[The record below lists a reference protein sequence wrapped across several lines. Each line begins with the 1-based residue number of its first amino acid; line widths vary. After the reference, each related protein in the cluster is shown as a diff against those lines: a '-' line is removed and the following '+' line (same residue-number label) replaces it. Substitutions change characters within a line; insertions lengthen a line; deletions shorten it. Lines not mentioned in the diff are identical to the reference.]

1 MDKSPKGPLLND
13 LNTNHPVEVVKEE
26 EEESSSTELGRKT
39 FEGAGV
45 VESIRVV
52 DHKVRRGGRRGGRG
66 VGKRVGRGGKGRVL
80 NHSLR
85 FKVKLFIKIVMGGT
99 EFEEVPE
106 DAIQSREGSKIL
118 VLI

>member
-13 LNTNHPVEVVKEE
+13 LNTNHSVEVVKEE

-45 VESIRVV
+45 ADSIRVV
-52 DHKVRRGGRRGGRG
+52 DHKVSRGGRRGGRG
-66 VGKRVGRGGKGRVL
+66 VGERVGISGKGRVF

-85 FKVKLFIKIVMGGT
+85 FKVKFFIKTVMGGT

-106 DAIQSREGSKIL
+106 DAIQSKQGSKIL